1 MTQCEMRVFPLTT
14 AQRGIWATQKITPHA
29 NLNIAEAVEISGPVD
44 PVVFRRAL
52 EQLVAEA
59 EELRVGIIERD
70 GKPQ

>member
-1 MTQCEMRVFPLTT
+1 MRVFPLTT